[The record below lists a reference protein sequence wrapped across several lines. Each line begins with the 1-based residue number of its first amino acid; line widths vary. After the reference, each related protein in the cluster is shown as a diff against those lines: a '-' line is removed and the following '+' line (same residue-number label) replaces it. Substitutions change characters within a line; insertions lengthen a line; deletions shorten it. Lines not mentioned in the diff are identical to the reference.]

1 MKKIIMALFLAANL
15 HAINYEELLK
25 IAIQNNTELRI
36 SESQK
41 QQVLL
46 ENQIETRLKN
56 PSLELEVAN
65 FSSNRPFLKDKLGS
79 TIGIS
84 QSILLPSIKTAK
96 SNLGK
101 TKSLIAEE
109 SYKLKK
115 VSFIYKMN
123 MHYLAY
129 KKAVKVHQVKTNMLK
144 VSKKIMNIAKKRY
157 EQGTALKSDYLQAK
171 IAYNNLRN
179 SEKEF
184 ILEIQKTLNALKV
197 LANIEEKIILSE
209 EHYFNINSMS
219 TLNPELSLIQ
229 KKKELSKAKEE
240 IASHSIKSFEVY
252 TELENEPDEDIF
264 RIGINIEL
272 PVFNQNTQERQL
284 AKIEWANQSMKLTN
298 QTKAFSIAIKQ
309 LEEENILLQ
318 KMLGAYEAL
327 TEEQNRL
334 LNIYQK
340 GYGIA
345 KVNLLTLETS
355 KKLFMSNQENIII
368 TKLEIERNII
378 KRNYLKGG
386 SYE

>member
-1 MKKIIMALFLAANL
+1 MALFLAANL